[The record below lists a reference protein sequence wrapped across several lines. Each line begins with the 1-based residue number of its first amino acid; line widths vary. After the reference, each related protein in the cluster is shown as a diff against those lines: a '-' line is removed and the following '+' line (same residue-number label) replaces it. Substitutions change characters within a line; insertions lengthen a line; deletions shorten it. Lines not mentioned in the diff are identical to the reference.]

1 MSGRIAR
8 SLNVKVKVIRKAKKR
23 IFSGIQPTGEPHLG
37 NYIGAI
43 RRWVDLQHDYES
55 FFCLVDL
62 HAMTL
67 PWDPK
72 KLRTDTLNM
81 GAMLVACGIDPDRS
95 VLFRQS
101 QVGQHAGA
109 RMDPELR
116 RPDGGAAADG
126 PVQGEVEGGDRIR
139 GSRLVHLPGPAGGRR
154 SPLPG
159 ARRSGRRGPA
169 PARRADE
176 RPGDSL
182 QQDVRQDLRGPRA
195 LVSSDGARIM
205 ALDDP
210 TRKMSKSATRPN
222 SSISLADAP
231 EAIAKKIRSAVTDS
245 GREVTS
251 GEDKPALTNLLT
263 IFSSMQGT
271 PVEELE
277 ATYKESGYAAFKQA
291 LADAVVEHLG
301 PIKKRYEEL
310 IGDPAE
316 LERLLDAGALAGLRG
331 RGAHDGRCQ
340 GPSRA
345 GSQALTR
352 DRYDRRKA
360 GSRPR

>member
-1 MSGRIAR
+1 VR
-8 SLNVKVKVIRKAKKR
+8 VISDTKRR

-43 RRWVDLQHDYES
+43 RRWVDLQHEYES

-72 KLRTDTLNM
+72 RLRTDTLNM
-81 GAMLVACGIDPDRS
+81 GAMLVACGIDPERS

-101 QVGQHAGA
+101 QVGQHAELTWILNCVA
-109 RMDPELR
+109 RMGELR
-116 RPDGGAAADG
+116 RMVQFKEKSRGDTESVGVGLFTYPVLQAADVLLYQAHG
-126 PVQGEVEGGDRIR
+126 VPVGEDQRQHIELMRDLGTRFNKTF
-139 GSRLVHLPGPAGGRR
+139 GRAFVV
-154 SPLPG
+154 PEP
-159 ARRSGRRGPA
+159 
-169 PARRADE
+169 
-176 RPGDSL
+176 
-182 QQDVRQDLRGPRA
+182 

-210 TRKMSKSATRPN
+210 TRKMSKSAKRPN

-271 PVEELE
+271 PVDELE
-277 ATYKESGYAAFKQA
+277 ATYKESGYATFKQA
-291 LADAVVEHLG
+291 LTDSVVEHLS
-301 PIKKRYEEL
+301 PIKKRYEDL

-316 LERLLDAGALAGLRG
+316 LERLLDAGAL
-331 RGAHDGRCQ
+331 
-340 GPSRA
+340 RA
-345 GSQALTR
+345 YEVAEHTMV
-352 DRYDRRKA
+352 DV
-360 GSRPR
+360 RPRVGLGHRP